1 MRTLFRAAAAVAF
14 AYLSFAGTAGAAGAA
29 TNAQTVAQTA
39 PAPAAP
45 APTVVVTG
53 RIADSRGAPLS
64 DATVLVEGGVR
75 SYSAKSGNDGSF
87 TLSLPPG
94 VYTVTVNHGG
104 FQTTQSDLAVVAGT
118 PASFSVTLQ
127 ELNLSSLR
135 VIGRTGTTVNRT
147 PFNVSESS
155 ISALPP
161 LEIALR
167 QNNNL
172 TDTLATVPGV
182 FASRTFSATPN
193 TSFVVRGGAVQTRV
207 TIDGHPVSSGISGQ
221 WNTNYA
227 VAGIFQDAEV
237 VKGAGLNGAIA
248 GESAVGTVNIRTR
261 DFTRNNSAGLQIGTD
276 SFSGGIYNAY
286 ADVNFLKGNKA
297 SLIVAKSFVG
307 FNGPWNGYFGNRN
320 GVTSAITPGTGV
332 VPQIIGLD
340 QFRGDFSNR
349 YSLQGELAKL
359 RYRFNETS
367 SLTLEYLGLQ
377 GQYQPQGGAY
387 STYLGQMTLQACRTG
402 TVFQPTLA
410 TCTSQ
415 SNFTAPYT
423 FGEVGSTVPAYT
435 WFPNSFIQN
444 NEPQFAAEFRTS
456 FKGDTV
462 LFRPYT
468 HLINRFISGVAENK
482 YPGNGG
488 NNNPGAW
495 FAVTNAANCQ
505 VKFIAPVVTGTPP
518 PGVPATGAAGPC
530 FPVTTG
536 PNGPS
541 YIGADNTQHVFA
553 TTPNAPVC
561 SAAPP
566 FTCFTTNTT
575 IENDGAFGYGTPFS
589 QPELDRLNGYTFSW
603 VHPAGNNVY
612 NFSYDYRKDFTQSAS
627 TDQTQ
632 AAAGCSFVVG
642 SVTGANVFVKNP
654 DPANNIKIG
663 DPFPGQANCSTT
675 KFAAPYTGYNLL
687 PRSSIGTPPT
697 VSQFQDFAL
706 TGTWQLGNKLRV
718 SLGNYFEMYRL
729 NAQIEDPAVL
739 SYFAGLGN
747 SNAAPVA
754 LVTRASQYSHYDPH
768 FGFTWRASPNL
779 SIRGNAGSSITP
791 PYAGLISGFGS
802 ISIPNAAAHNYT
814 NTIPNF
820 ALKPETTVSYNLG
833 LDNRFRDGTVFSMDL
848 YNLTVHDVFLSNST
862 VFGTAA
868 SPPPGFGSITTFSD
882 TLFINSNQINGPLQR
897 SYGLEAQLSHIPP
910 QGFGYY
916 LSATL
921 QRAFYDQLPMSIYL
935 ANTTPTS
942 GNFNISGAQIFGYPF
957 AKGYAQLIWQGPRGA
972 AFELGADWE
981 GQNNSSLGTSYT
993 IVDASARIPL
1003 HPKVALQIA
1012 VQNLLNLDRGTNL
1025 GRNLSGQGNIEPTVY
1040 LSGGQL
1046 LRSGTGTSVQ
1056 APSPLTV
1063 RITLNFATGP

>member
-1 MRTLFRAAAAVAF
+1 VRIVLRVSTAAAL
-14 AYLSFAGTAGAAGAA
+14 AYLSLVGPVSAAARPE
-29 TNAQTVAQTA
+29 TIAQTA
-39 PAPAAP
+39 PAQ
-45 APTVVVTG
+45 TVAITG
-53 RIADSRGAPLS
+53 KVADSRGAALP
-64 DATVLVEGGVR
+64 DANVLVEGGSK
-75 SYSAKSGNDGSF
+75 SYTAKTGNDGSF
-87 TLSLPPG
+87 TLNLPPG

-104 FQTTQSDLAVVAGT
+104 FQTTQNDLAVVAGT
-118 PASFSVTLQ
+118 PANVSVTMQ

-135 VIGRTGTTVNRT
+135 VIGRTSTTSSRST

-155 ISALPP
+155 ISSLPP
-161 LEIALR
+161 IEIAMR

-227 VAGIFQDAEV
+227 IAGIFQDAEV
-237 VKGAGLNGAIA
+237 VKGAGLNGSIA

-261 DFTRNNSAGLQIGTD
+261 DFTRNNSAGLSIGTD
-276 SFSGGIYNAY
+276 SWSGGIYNAY
-286 ADVNFLKGNKA
+286 ADVNFLKDNKA
-297 SLIVAKSFVG
+297 SLIVAKSFIG
-307 FNGPWNGYFGNRN
+307 FNGPWNNYFGNRN
-320 GVTSAITPGTGV
+320 GVTSAITPGTGL
-332 VPQIIGLD
+332 VPNIIGLD
-340 QFRGDFSNR
+340 QFQGDFSNR

-387 STYLGQMTLQACRTG
+387 STYLGMMTLQACRNGG
-402 TVFQPTLA
+402 TAFQPTLA

-415 SNFTAPYT
+415 SNYTAPYT
-423 FGEVGSTVPAYT
+423 FNQIGNSLPAYT

-468 HLINRFISGVAENK
+468 HLINRFISGVNENK

-505 VKFIAPVVTGTPP
+505 VKFIAPIATATPP

-530 FPVTTG
+530 FTTTSG
-536 PNGPS
+536 PNGAS
-541 YIGADNTQHVFA
+541 YIGGDNTQHVFA
-553 TTPNAPVC
+553 TTPVAPVC
-561 SAAPP
+561 SPTPP

-589 QPELDRLNGYTFSW
+589 QPELDRLNGYTLSW
-603 VHPAGNNVY
+603 VHPAGNNIY

-632 AAAGCSFVVG
+632 AASGCQFVIGGVTGNAVKVTNAVPGGPAVGSLYQPGCST
-642 SVTGANVFVKNP
+642 S
-654 DPANNIKIG
+654 
-663 DPFPGQANCSTT
+663 Q
-675 KFAAPYTGYNLL
+675 FAAPYTNYNLL

-706 TGTWQLGNKLRV
+706 TGTWQFGEKLRV
-718 SLGNYFEMYRL
+718 SLGNYFEIYRL
-729 NAQIEDPAVL
+729 NAQIEDPGVL
-739 SYFAGLGN
+739 ATYAALGN

-768 FGFTWRASPNL
+768 LGFTYRATPNL

-791 PYAGLISGFGS
+791 PYAGLVSGFGS

-833 LDNRFRDGTVFSMDL
+833 LDNRFRDGTVFSLDL
-848 YNLTVHDVFLSNST
+848 YNLTVHDVFLSNSQ

-868 SPPPGFGSITTFSD
+868 SPPTGFGGITTFSD
-882 TLFINSNQINGPLQR
+882 TLFINSNQINGPIQR
-897 SYGLEAQLSHIPP
+897 SYGLEAQLSHIPAL
-910 QGFGYY
+910 GFGYY

-921 QRAFYDQLPMSIYL
+921 QRAYYDQLPLSIYF
-935 ANTTPTS
+935 ANTTPAF
-942 GNFNISGAQIFGYPF
+942 GNFNVSGAQIFGYPF
-957 AKGYAQLIWQGPRGA
+957 AKGYGQLIWQGPRGA
-972 AFELGADWE
+972 ALEIGADWE
-981 GQNNSSLGTSYT
+981 GQDNSTLGPSYT
-993 IVDASARIPL
+993 VVDASARIPL
-1003 HPKVALQIA
+1003 HPKVALQVS
-1012 VQNLLNLDRGTNL
+1012 VQNLLSFDRGTRL

-1046 LRSGTGTSVQ
+1046 LRSGSATSVQ
-1056 APSPLTV
+1056 ALAPLTARV
-1063 RITLNFATGP
+1063 MLNFAVGP

>member
-1 MRTLFRAAAAVAF
+1 MRTLYRAAAAVAF
-14 AYLSFAGTAGAAGAA
+14 AYLSLTVTAGAA
-29 TNAQTVAQTA
+29 TVPQTIAQS
-39 PAPAAP
+39 AP
-45 APTVVVTG
+45 APTVTITG
-53 RIADSRGAPLS
+53 HIADSRGAALS
-64 DATVLVEGGVR
+64 DATVLVEGGAK
-75 SYSAKSGNDGSF
+75 SYSAKTGNDGSV
-87 TLSLPPG
+87 TLNLPPG

-118 PASFSVTLQ
+118 PSSFSVTMQ

-135 VIGRTGTTVNRT
+135 VIGRTGTTINRT
-147 PFNVSESS
+147 PFNVSEST
-155 ISALPP
+155 ISTLPP
-161 LEIALR
+161 IEIALR
-167 QNNNL
+167 MNNNL

-237 VKGAGLNGAIA
+237 VKGAGLNGSIA

-261 DFTRNNSAGLQIGTD
+261 DFTRNNSAGLQLGTD
-276 SFSGGIYNAY
+276 SWSGGIYNAY
-286 ADVNFLKGNKA
+286 ADVNFLKDNKA
-297 SLIVAKSFVG
+297 SLIVAKSFIG
-307 FNGPWNGYFGNRN
+307 FNGPWNNYFGNRN
-320 GVTSAITPGTGV
+320 GITSAITPGTGL
-332 VPQIIGLD
+332 VPNIVGLD
-340 QFRGDFSNR
+340 QFQGDFSNR

-367 SLTLEYLGLQ
+367 SLTVEYLGLQ
-377 GQYQPQGGAY
+377 GQYMPQGGAY
-387 STYLGQMTLQACRTG
+387 STYVGQMTLQACRNAG
-402 TVFQPTLA
+402 VFQPTLA
-410 TCTSQ
+410 TCGSQ
-415 SNFTAPYT
+415 ATYTAPYT
-423 FGEVGSTVPAYT
+423 FNQIGNTQPAYT

-468 HLINRFISGVAENK
+468 HLINRFISGVNENK

-488 NNNPGAW
+488 NSSGAW

-505 VKFIAPVVTGTPP
+505 VKFIAPVASGTPP

-530 FPVTTG
+530 FTTTS
-536 PNGPS
+536 GPS
-541 YIGADNTQHVFA
+541 GASYVGGDPTQHVFA

-561 SAAPP
+561 SPTPP
-566 FTCFTTNTT
+566 YTCFTTNTA

-603 VHPAGNNVY
+603 VHPVGNSVY

-632 AAAGCSFVVG
+632 AAAGCAFVIG
-642 SVTGANVFVKNP
+642 GVTGNAVKITNGP
-654 DPANNIKIG
+654 NTG
-663 DPFPGQANCSTT
+663 TLYQPGCSTSQ
-675 KFAAPYTGYNLL
+675 FAAPYTGYNLL

-706 TGTWQLGNKLRV
+706 TGTWQVGNKLRV
-718 SLGNYFEMYRL
+718 SLGNYFEIYRL

-739 SYFAGLGN
+739 ATYAALGN

-768 FGFTWRASPNL
+768 LGFEWRASQNL
-779 SIRGNAGSSITP
+779 SLRGNAGSSITQ
-791 PYAGLISGFGS
+791 PYAGLVSGFGS

-833 LDNRFRDGTVFSMDL
+833 LDNRFHDGTVFSLDVYSL
-848 YNLTVHDVFLSNST
+848 AVHDVFLSNSQ

-868 SPPPGFGSITTFSD
+868 NPPAGFGSITTFSD
-882 TLFINSNQINGPLQR
+882 TLFINSNQINGPIQR
-897 SYGLEAQLSHIPP
+897 SYGLEAQLSHIPAL
-910 QGFGYY
+910 GFGYY

-921 QRAFYDQLPMSIYL
+921 QRAFYDQLPLSIYF
-935 ANTTPTS
+935 ANTTPS
-942 GNFNISGAQIFGYPF
+942 FGNFNVSGAQIFGYPF
-957 AKGYAQLIWQGPRGA
+957 AKGYGQLIWQGPRGA
-972 AFELGADWE
+972 AVEIGADWE
-981 GQNNSSLGTSYT
+981 GQNNSTLGPSYT

-1003 HPKVALQIA
+1003 HPKVALQVA
-1012 VQNLLNLDRGTNL
+1012 VQNLLSLDRGTRL
-1025 GRNLSGQGNIEPTVY
+1025 GRNLSGQGFIEPTLY
-1040 LSGGQL
+1040 LSGGKL
-1046 LRSGTGTSVQ
+1046 LPSGSGTSLQ
-1056 APSPLTV
+1056 ALPPLTA
-1063 RITLNFATGP
+1063 RITLNFATGQ

>member
-1 MRTLFRAAAAVAF
+1 L
-14 AYLSFAGTAGAAGAA
+14 AYLSLVGPVSAAAKPETIAQAA
-29 TNAQTVAQTA
+29 PAQTVAI
-39 PAPAAP
+39 
-45 APTVVVTG
+45 TG
-53 RIADSRGAPLS
+53 KVADSRGAPLS
-64 DATVLVEGGVR
+64 DATVLVEGG
-75 SYSAKSGNDGSF
+75 AKSYTTKTSSNGSF
-87 TLSLPPG
+87 TLNLPPG

-104 FQTTQSDLAVVAGT
+104 FQTTQNDLAVVAGT
-118 PASFSVTLQ
+118 PATVNVTMQ
-127 ELNLSSLR
+127 ESNLSSLR
-135 VIGRTGTTVNRT
+135 VIGRTSTTSSRST
-147 PFNVSESS
+147 PFNISESS

-161 LEIALR
+161 IEIALR

-237 VKGAGLNGAIA
+237 VKGAGLNGSIA

-261 DFTRNNSAGLQIGTD
+261 DFTRNNSAGLSIGQD
-276 SFSGGIYNAY
+276 SWSGGIYNAY
-286 ADVNFLKGNKA
+286 ADVNFLKDNKA
-297 SLIVAKSFVG
+297 SLIVAKSFIG
-307 FNGPWNGYFGNRN
+307 FNGPWNNYVGDRN
-320 GVTSAITPGTGV
+320 GPTSAITPGTGL
-332 VPQIIGLD
+332 VPNIIGLD
-340 QFRGDFSNR
+340 QWQGDFSNR

-387 STYLGQMTLQACRTG
+387 STYVGMMTTQACRNG
-402 TVFQPTLA
+402 TVFQPSFS

-415 SNFTAPYT
+415 SLYPAPYT
-423 FGEVGSTVPAYT
+423 FGSVGNVVPAYT

-468 HLINRFISGVAENK
+468 HLINRFISGVKENQF
-482 YPGNGG
+482 PGNGG
-488 NNNPGAW
+488 GW
-495 FAVTNAANCQ
+495 SAVTNVANCQ
-505 VKFIAPVVTGTPP
+505 VKFIAPGTTG
-518 PGVPATGAAGPC
+518 GPATGAAGPC
-530 FPVTTG
+530 FPSTTG
-536 PNGPS
+536 PNGYS
-541 YIGADNTQHVFA
+541 YIGGDNTQHVFG
-553 TTPNAPVC
+553 TTPVAPVC

-566 FTCFTTNTT
+566 FTCFTTNTS

-589 QPELDRLNGYTFSW
+589 QPEVDRLHGYTFSW
-603 VHPAGNNVY
+603 VHPVGNNVY

-632 AAAGCSFVVG
+632 AAAGCAFVIGGVTGNAVKVTNAVPGGPAVG
-642 SVTGANVFVKNP
+642 SLYQ
-654 DPANNIKIG
+654 
-663 DPFPGQANCSTT
+663 PGCSTSQ
-675 KFAAPYTGYNLL
+675 YSGVYNGYNLL
-687 PRSSIGTPPT
+687 PRSAIGTPPT
-697 VSQFQDFAL
+697 VSQFQDFAA

-718 SLGNYFEMYRL
+718 SLGNYFEIYRL
-729 NAQIEDPAVL
+729 NAQVEDPAVL
-739 SYFAGLGN
+739 AYYASLGN
-747 SNAAPVA
+747 SNAAPVS

-768 FGFTWRASPNL
+768 AGFTWRASPNL
-779 SIRGNAGSSITP
+779 SIRGNAGSSITQ
-791 PYAGLISGFGS
+791 PYAGLVSGFGS

-848 YNLTVHDVFLSNST
+848 YSLTVHDVFLSNST
-862 VFGTAA
+862 VIGTAA

-882 TLFINSNQINGPLQR
+882 TLFLNTNQINGPIQR
-897 SYGLEAQLSHIPP
+897 SYGLEAQVSHIP
-910 QGFGYY
+910 QFGFGYY
-916 LSATL
+916 LSATM
-921 QRAFYDQLPMSIYL
+921 QRAYYDQLPLSIYF

-942 GNFNISGAQIFGYPF
+942 GNFNVSGAQIFGYPF
-957 AKGYAQLIWQGPRGA
+957 AKGYGQLIWQGPRGA
-972 AFELGADWE
+972 TFEIGADWE
-981 GQNNSSLGTSYT
+981 GQNNSTLGTSYT
-993 IVDASARIPL
+993 IVDGSARIPL
-1003 HPKVALQIA
+1003 HPKVNLQVS
-1012 VQNLLNLDRGTNL
+1012 VQNLLNLDRGTRL

-1046 LRSGTGTSVQ
+1046 LRSGASTSLQ
-1056 APSPLTV
+1056 ALAPLTA
-1063 RITLNFATGP
+1063 RIMLNFNLGQ

>member
-1 MRTLFRAAAAVAF
+1 L
-14 AYLSFAGTAGAAGAA
+14 AYLSFVGPVSAA
-29 TNAQTVAQTA
+29 TKGETIAQ
-39 PAPAAP
+39 AAP
-45 APTVVVTG
+45 VQNVALTGKVT
-53 RIADSRGAPLS
+53 DSRGAPLP
-64 DATVLVEGGVR
+64 DATVLVEGG
-75 SYSAKSGNDGSF
+75 SKTYSAKTGGDGSF
-87 TLSLPPG
+87 SLNVPPG

-104 FQTTQSDLAVVAGT
+104 FQTTQNDLAVVAGT
-118 PASFSVTLQ
+118 PATITVTMQ

-135 VIGRTGTTVNRT
+135 VIGRTSTTATRT
-147 PFNVSESS
+147 PFNVSESTVS
-155 ISALPP
+155 VLPP
-161 LEIALR
+161 IEIQLR

-193 TSFVVRGGAVQTRV
+193 TSFVVRGGAIQTRV

-237 VKGAGLNGAIA
+237 VKGAGLNGSIA

-276 SFSGGIYNAY
+276 SWSGGIYNAY
-286 ADVNFLKGNKA
+286 ADVNFLKDNKA
-297 SLIVAKSFVG
+297 SLIVAKSFIG
-307 FNGPWNGYFGNRN
+307 FNGPWNDYFGNRN
-320 GVTSAITPGTGV
+320 GITSAITPGTGM
-332 VPQIIGLD
+332 VPNVSGLT
-340 QFRGDFSNR
+340 QFQGDFSNR

-387 STYLGQMTLQACRTG
+387 STYVGQMTLQACRNG
-402 TVFQPTLA
+402 TTFQPTLS

-415 SNFTAPYT
+415 SVYTAPYT
-423 FGEVGSTVPAYT
+423 FGAIGSTAPAYT

-468 HLINRFISGVAENK
+468 HLINRFISGVNENK

-488 NNNPGAW
+488 NNSGAW

-505 VKFIAPVVTGTPP
+505 VKFIAPISTATPP

-530 FPVTTG
+530 FTNTMQ
-536 PNGPS
+536 PNSPS
-541 YIGADNTQHVFA
+541 YIGNDPTQHVFA

-561 SAAPP
+561 SPTPP
-566 FTCFTTNTT
+566 FTCFTTNTA

-603 VHPAGNNVY
+603 VHPVKNSIY

-632 AAAGCSFVVG
+632 AAAGCSFVIG
-642 SVTGANVFVKNP
+642 GVTGNAVKVTNAGP
-654 DPANNIKIG
+654 GFPAG
-663 DPFPGQANCSTT
+663 SLYQPGCSTSQ
-675 KFAAPYTGYNLL
+675 FAAPYTNYNLL

-706 TGTWQLGNKLRV
+706 TGTWQFGEKLRV
-718 SLGNYFEMYRL
+718 SLGNYFEIYRL

-739 SYFAGLGN
+739 AFYAALGN
-747 SNAAPVA
+747 SNASPVA
-754 LVTRASQYSHYDPH
+754 LVTRATQYSHYDPH
-768 FGFTWRASPNL
+768 LGLQWRASPNL
-779 SIRGNAGSSITP
+779 SLRANMGSSITP
-791 PYAGLISGFGS
+791 PYAGLVSGFGS

-820 ALKPETTVSYNLG
+820 GLKPETTVSYNLG
-833 LDNRFRDGTVFSMDL
+833 LDHRLRDGSVFSLDL
-848 YNLTVHDVFLSNST
+848 YDLTVHDVFLSNSQ

-868 SPPPGFGSITTFSD
+868 SPPAGFGSITTFSD
-882 TLFINSNQINGPLQR
+882 TLFINSNQINGPIQR
-897 SYGLEAQLSHIPP
+897 SYGVEAQLAHIPP
-910 QGFGYY
+910 LGWGYY

-921 QRAFYDQLPMSIYL
+921 QRAYYDQLPLSIYL
-935 ANTTPTS
+935 ANNTPS
-942 GNFNISGAQIFGYPF
+942 FGNFNVSGAQIFGYPF
-957 AKGYAQLIWQGPRGA
+957 SKGYGQLIWSGPRGA
-972 AFELGADWE
+972 TFELGADWE
-981 GQNNSSLGTSYT
+981 GQNNSTLGTSYT
-993 IVDASARIPL
+993 IYDASARIPL
-1003 HPKVALQIA
+1003 HPKVALQVS
-1012 VQNLLNLDRGTNL
+1012 VQNLTNLDRGTRL
-1025 GRNLSGQGNIEPTVY
+1025 GRNLSGQGNIEPTLY
-1040 LSGGQL
+1040 LPTGTKTL
-1046 LRSGTGTSVQ
+1046 LRSGSSTSLQ
-1056 APSPLTV
+1056 ALPPLTA
-1063 RITLNFATGP
+1063 RITLNFATQ

>member
-1 MRTLFRAAAAVAF
+1 MRTVLRIGTAAAL
-14 AYLSFAGTAGAAGAA
+14 AYLSLVGPVSAA
-29 TNAQTVAQTA
+29 TKPETIAQTA
-39 PAPAAP
+39 PAQ
-45 APTVVVTG
+45 TVAISGKVV
-53 RIADSRGAPLS
+53 DSRGAPLP
-64 DATVLVEGGVR
+64 DATVLVEGG
-75 SYSAKSGNDGSF
+75 AKSVTTKTGNDGSF
-87 TLSLPPG
+87 SVNLLPG

-104 FQTTQSDLAVVAGT
+104 FQTTQNDLSVVAGT
-118 PASFSVTLQ
+118 PASISVTMQ

-135 VIGRTGTTVNRT
+135 VIGRTSTTSNRTT

-155 ISALPP
+155 ISTLPP
-161 LEIALR
+161 IEIALR

-172 TDTLATVPGV
+172 TDTLATIPGV

-237 VKGAGLNGAIA
+237 VKGAGLNGSIA

-261 DFTRNNSAGLQIGTD
+261 DFTRNNSAGLQLGTD
-276 SFSGGIYNAY
+276 SWSGGIYNAY
-286 ADVNFLKGNKA
+286 ADVNFLKDNKA
-297 SLIVAKSFVG
+297 SLIVAKSFIG
-307 FNGPWNGYFGNRN
+307 FNGPWNNYFGDRN
-320 GVTSAITPGTGV
+320 GVTSAITNGTGL
-332 VPQIIGLD
+332 VPNIIGLD
-340 QFRGDFSNR
+340 QWQGDFSNR

-387 STYLGQMTLQACRTG
+387 STYVGMMTQQACRNG

-410 TCTSQ
+410 TCTAS
-415 SNFTAPYT
+415 STYTAPYT
-423 FGEVGSTVPAYT
+423 FGQIGNTVPAYT
-435 WFPNSFIQN
+435 WFPSSFIQN

-468 HLINRFISGVAENK
+468 HLINRFISGVNENK

-488 NNNPGAW
+488 GWN
-495 FAVTNAANCQ
+495 AVTNVANCQ
-505 VKFIAPVVTGTPP
+505 VKYLAPGA
-518 PGVPATGAAGPC
+518 PGVPGGPNSGAAGPC
-530 FPVTTG
+530 FAVTTG
-536 PNGPS
+536 PNGAS
-541 YIGADNTQHVFA
+541 YIGGDNTQHVFG
-553 TTPNAPVC
+553 TSPVAPVC
-561 SAAPP
+561 SPAPP
-566 FTCFTTNTT
+566 YTCFTTNTA

-603 VHPAGNNVY
+603 VHPSGNNIY

-632 AAAGCSFVVG
+632 AAAGCSFVIGAVNG
-642 SVTGANVFVKNP
+642 VRSGTAPVLPGVANVYYKDPVTGVTTPFQPGCTTAQYGQTVSAGTP
-654 DPANNIKIG
+654 YAAYNI
-663 DPFPGQANCSTT
+663 
-675 KFAAPYTGYNLL
+675 L
-687 PRSSIGTPPT
+687 PRSAIGTPPT

-706 TGTWQLGNKLRV
+706 TGTWQLGDKLRV
-718 SLGNYFEMYRL
+718 SLGNYFEIYRL

-739 SYFAGLGN
+739 AAYATLGN

-768 FGFTWRASPNL
+768 LGITYRATPNL
-779 SIRGNAGSSITP
+779 SFRANAGSSITP
-791 PYAGLISGFGS
+791 PYAGLVSGFGS

-820 ALKPETTVSYNLG
+820 GLKPETTVSYNLG

-848 YNLTVHDVFLSNST
+848 YSLTVHDVFLSNSQ

-868 SPPPGFGSITTFSD
+868 NPPPGFGGITTFSD
-882 TLFINSNQINGPLQR
+882 TLFINSNQINGPIQR
-897 SYGLEAQLSHIPP
+897 SYGLEAQLSHIPAL
-910 QGFGYY
+910 GFGYY

-921 QRAFYDQLPMSIYL
+921 QRAYYDQLPLSIYF
-935 ANTTPTS
+935 ANTTPS
-942 GNFNISGAQIFGYPF
+942 FGNFNVSGAQIFGYPF
-957 AKGYAQLIWQGPRGA
+957 AHGYGQLIWQGPRGA
-972 AFELGADWE
+972 SFEIGADWE
-981 GQNNSSLGTSYT
+981 GQDNSTLGPSYT

-1003 HPKVALQIA
+1003 HPKVALQVS
-1012 VQNLLNLDRGTNL
+1012 VQNLLNLDRGVRL

-1046 LRSGTGTSVQ
+1046 LRSGSATSLQ
-1056 APSPLTV
+1056 ALPPLTA